1 MNKVKNLLDKKSS
14 LNKNIKKKIKTLNNQ
29 AEAKIEDL
37 TEEEINLLMYQKWF
51 GNLTDNMI
59 QLIDNPLK
67 NELDI
72 LKELQARYAD
82 TLGMIEKESQSIEL
96 QFEEMLSELV
106 VTNRWMK
113 RN

>member
-1 MNKVKNLLDKKSS
+1 
-14 LNKNIKKKIKTLNNQ
+14 
-29 AEAKIEDL
+29 
-37 TEEEINLLMYQKWF
+37 MYQKWF